1 MNDANG
7 ILGKQHDRLVTPFR
21 LFVFKVFF
29 THGEILVYIYQF
41 YFSRQL

>member
-7 ILGKQHDRLVTPFR
+7 ILGKQHGRLVTPFR